1 MSSDR
6 RLATILF
13 TDIVGST
20 ERAAELGDRGWREL
34 LQRHHA
40 VIRAELQ
47 RYGGSELT
55 TTGDGFLAAFDRP
68 EQAIRCACAARDA
81 VERLGIRIR
90 AGLHT
95 GEVERVEKTVGGIA
109 VHVGARIAALA
120 APGEVLVSGA
130 LRDIVAG
137 SGFGF
142 EERGV
147 HALKGVPGEWRL
159 YAVTSAPFLL
169 PVAGRWERVRQ
180 ARLPKV
186 VGLYLLAGVGLL
198 WLTKFLS
205 GRFGLP
211 AWVLPLAVLLLG
223 IGLVILVATALV
235 QSRPAAPGGDRTAP
249 GSWDL
254 DLADAGRSLMSGRV
268 PHLTWS
274 RSILGGV
281 VAFALLFGLAGT
293 YVIVKDRGRTF
304 APSEAVAGGAA
315 PGIAVLPFT
324 VRGQGLDV
332 WREGMVDV
340 LSTNLDGPGGFRS
353 IDSRTVLA
361 RWRERVPGD
370 VAPDLPTSLD
380 VARAADARYAL
391 VGNAIT
397 TGSDVRFSA
406 EIYDVR
412 TGENVGRGE
421 AVGSP
426 DSILPLVNK
435 LSIEVLRALLRGTE
449 AEVPWLD
456 VATLTTS
463 SVPALKAYLQGE
475 ALYRQA
481 DFESAVAAYREAVA
495 ADSLFALALYRLG
508 DAYGWLEA
516 VNSEL
521 AHEFTERAARTAD
534 RLPEREAR
542 LLEGLQAFD
551 RGTLEA
557 VPLLQEVVRR
567 YPDDAEAW
575 FLLGDTY
582 FHLGL
587 QALVDAGAESDRA
600 LRRAVEL
607 DPGFAPYYLHLID
620 LAIGRGDSAA
630 AAGLLEKYAGL
641 APRGSSVPA
650 YRTVLA
656 VAFGD
661 SAAVAGAVGALG
673 SLERAQAPLWSVGR
687 NGRRPRE
694 LLASLAALRANAGAG
709 SGIAYV
715 FFGAHLGGGW
725 PAGALARL
733 DDPLLSPGARASAA
747 FRLHEGG
754 FPVPEAAIEAMLTPS
769 DDDSTDAYLTFYTGA
784 YAADRGRWPDHAHA
798 VARLRTQGRRSLAAA
813 DSAGWRL
820 AEGQARALEGFGLWR
835 KGDRDAALGLLKPVQ
850 RQLTGYG
857 PPEVLNAV
865 VRWWLGEL
873 LLEMD
878 RPREAEPYF
887 RSLTPEVG
895 YTALAA
901 RRLGALHEGVGE
913 PAKARADYE
922 LVARAWEHADPA
934 LQPVVQEARAAA
946 ARLGGSATR

>member
-1 MSSDR
+1 VSSDR
-6 RLATILF
+6 HLATVLF

-40 VIRAELQ
+40 VIRVELQ
-47 RYGGSELT
+47 RFGGRELT

-81 VERLGIRIR
+81 VQALGIRIR

-109 VHVGARIAALA
+109 VHVGARIAGLA

-147 HALKGVPGEWRL
+147 HELKGVPGDWRL
-159 YAVTSAPFLL
+159 YAVTSAPFQL
-169 PVAGRWERVRQ
+169 PVEGRWERIRR
-180 ARLPKV
+180 ARLPRV
-186 VGLYLLAGVGLL
+186 LGAYVLAGGGIF
-198 WLTKFLS
+198 WLATFLS

-211 AWVLPLAVLLLG
+211 GWVLPLAVILLA
-223 IGLVILVATALV
+223 IGLVMLVATALV
-235 QSRPAAPGGDRTAP
+235 QSGAPAAGRAGERGAP
-249 GSWDL
+249 GSWEL
-254 DLADAGRSLMSGRV
+254 DLRDAGRSVMSGRV

-281 VAFALLFGLAGT
+281 VAFALLFGLAGV

-304 APSEAVAGGAA
+304 APAEAVAGAAA

-324 VRGQGLDV
+324 VRGEGLDV

-361 RWRERVPGD
+361 RWRERVPGNA
-370 VAPDLPTSLD
+370 APDLPTSLE
-380 VARAADARYAL
+380 VARSADARYAL

-397 TGSDVRFSA
+397 TGADVRFSA

-412 TGENVGRGE
+412 SGESVGRGE

-426 DSILPLVNK
+426 DSVLPLVNK
-435 LSIEVLRALLRGTE
+435 LSIEVLRALLRGTD

-475 ALYRQA
+475 ALYRQS
-481 DFESAVAAYREAVA
+481 DFEGAVAAYRQAVA

-521 AHEFTERAARTAD
+521 AHEFTERAARTAQ
-534 RLPEREAR
+534 RLPEREER
-542 LLEGLQAFD
+542 LLQGLLAFD
-551 RGTLEA
+551 RGTLDA
-557 VPLLQEVVRR
+557 IPLLQEVVRR

-582 FHLGL
+582 FHLGS
-587 QALVDAGAESDRA
+587 QAMTDWVEEGERA
-600 LRRAVEL
+600 LRRAVDL
-607 DPGFAPYYLHLID
+607 DPGFAPYYLHLVD
-620 LAIGRGDSAA
+620 LAVVRGDSARATAVLETYRGLGARDSRIPTVEHLLTVAFGDSAA
-630 AAGLLEKYAGL
+630 AAGSL
-641 APRGSSVPA
+641 
-650 YRTVLA
+650 
-656 VAFGD
+656 
-661 SAAVAGAVGALG
+661 SAID
-673 SLERAQAPLWSVGR
+673 SLEGAPGAFASLGR
-687 NGRRPRE
+687 SGRRPRE
-694 LLASLAALRANAGAG
+694 FVTAATALRRRPDAGG
-709 SGIAYV
+709 GVAYV
-715 FFGAHLGGGW
+715 FAGSLDAGRLD
-725 PAGALARL
+725 GALGQL
-733 DDPLLSPGARASAA
+733 DDPLLGPGARANMA
-747 FRLHEGG
+747 FRLHEARL
-754 FPVPEAAIEAMLTPS
+754 PVPREPLEAVLTLS
-769 DDDSTDAYLTFYTGA
+769 QDDSTDTYQTFYAGA
-784 YAADRGRWPDHAHA
+784 YAADRGAWSDHARA
-798 VARLRTQGRRSLAAA
+798 VARLRGAARRSLAAG
-813 DSAGWRL
+813 DTTGGRSG
-820 AEGQARALEGFGLWR
+820 EGQARALEGFGLWR
-835 KGDRDAALGLLKPVQ
+835 KGDRAAALALLKPVQ
-850 RQLTGYG
+850 RELTGYG
-857 PPEVLNAV
+857 APEQLNAAL
-865 VRWWLGEL
+865 RWWLGEL

-887 RSLTPEVG
+887 TSLLLEMG
-895 YTALAA
+895 YRPFAGQ
-901 RRLGALHEGVGE
+901 RLGRLLERAGDSAG
-913 PAKARADYE
+913 AREAYGR
-922 LVARAWEHADPA
+922 VTTVWRHADPE
-934 LQPVVQEARAAA
+934 LQPQVDEARAAI
-946 ARLGGSATR
+946 ARLGGAAE